1 MQLAMAEFWHYF
13 SITLP
18 VALGL
23 WALAEWR
30 QRRKR
35 TPKIRLEPTLDGRE
49 AGYEHEHEH
58 EHERGSGPET
68 GSGAD
73 AECPHPR
80 FKRVH
85 VLRDGVSVA
94 TDEMQCV
101 QCKQRMKA

>member
-18 VALGL
+18 VALGV

-30 QRRKR
+30 QRRR
-35 TPKIRLEPTLDGRE
+35 RVPKIRLEPTLE
-49 AGYEHEHEH
+49 AHEPAPA
-58 EHERGSGPET
+58 RRAGM
-68 GSGAD
+68 
-73 AECPHPR
+73 ECPHPR
-80 FKRVH
+80 FKRVY
-85 VLRDGVSVA
+85 VLRDGESVA